1 MIDYKLFV
9 ENSRKWLED
18 YISSNRLQSL
28 VLGISG
34 GLDSIVSAALAY
46 PVCKKLNIPLIGR
59 TLTTITN
66 KEQERTTAIAVG
78 NAFCNDFKVIDIIYD
93 TELIAKHFEISDGEM
108 SKLQKGNIKAR
119 YRMMYLYHVASLNKG
134 VVIDNDNFTE
144 YNLGFFTIH
153 GDQGDINLGLHY
165 LWKTEVYE
173 LAYYLCS
180 TYMES
185 TMPIKHT
192 EQSEAIK
199 KSIALIPTDGN
210 GVSNSDCEQF
220 GLENYEQVDDVLKT
234 MYYSNLVP
242 DNKFKDKY
250 NLYKKQG
257 ITLINPEFEEHFK
270 EYIRL
275 VDSYNEQGVDKVI
288 ELYQNTAY
296 KRQDLPAKP
305 ILSKLDFAK
314 IGKVLTTLRKECLA
328 YLRNIVSKHNNSYEF
343 DNDYMVTI
351 SYDGG
356 NHPEYAS
363 NVYSQVHRIY
373 IKDDKLLFDID
384 DECAYSEDRI
394 TTYELFNI
402 ASYIYYSL

>member
-1 MIDYKLFV
+1 MTDYKLFV

-18 YISSNRLQSL
+18 YISSNHLQSL

-34 GLDSIVSAALAY
+34 GLDSTVSAALAY

-173 LAYYLCS
+173 LANYLCD

-185 TMPIKHT
+185 TVPIKHT
-192 EQSEAIK
+192 EQSEAIR
-199 KSIALIPTDGN
+199 KSMALIPTDGN

-234 MYYSNLVP
+234 IYYNKVIKDAYSNNSEYLR
-242 DNKFKDKY
+242 
-250 NLYKKQG
+250 
-257 ITLINPEFEEHFK
+257 LI
-270 EYIRL
+270 
-275 VDSYNEQGVDKVI
+275 DSYNKQGVDKVI
-288 ELYQNTAY
+288 ELHQNTAY

-314 IGKVLTTLRKECLA
+314 IGKVLTTLRKECLS

-343 DNDYMVTI
+343 DNDFMVTI

-373 IKDDKLLFDID
+373 IKDNKLLFDID

-402 ASYIYYSL
+402 ASDIYYSL